1 MKKWTHSFEL
11 GVSMSRFRLSLYST
25 HYRQPNL
32 IGYTKTQPAMNRKGA
47 LDWVV
52 SIFYRVVQFRTI
64 SSKQWISVYILLDLA
79 KILSNKYGWDLAKS
93 NGDLP
98 KFGGNL
104 IGYGWNLAEKKLSS
118 LVRLGGSS
126 FGGGDPPPE

>member
-32 IGYTKTQPAMNRKGA
+32 IRYTKTQPAMNQKGA

-52 SIFYRVVQFRTI
+52 SIFYRVARFRTI

-79 KILSNKYGWDLAKS
+79 KILSNKYG
-93 NGDLP
+93 
-98 KFGGNL
+98 
-104 IGYGWNLAEKKLSS
+104 
-118 LVRLGGSS
+118 
-126 FGGGDPPPE
+126 